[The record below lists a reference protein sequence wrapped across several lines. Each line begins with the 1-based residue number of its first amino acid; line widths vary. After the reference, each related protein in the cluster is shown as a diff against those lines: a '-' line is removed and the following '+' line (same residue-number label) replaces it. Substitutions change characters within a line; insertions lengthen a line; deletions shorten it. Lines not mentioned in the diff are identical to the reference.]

1 MTNLIN
7 TSNSEKDNSL
17 VYQGMKI
24 KEKGEMLSLTD
35 MWKASSADDHKA
47 PAQWMRTPQASAFVE
62 AVSFNVCKSHN
73 EIVTTSR
80 GGRNPGTF
88 AHWQIGLAY
97 AKYLSPE
104 FHIWC
109 NQVVRDR
116 MEGKAVATQHNL
128 TNYDISIIGN
138 VVKNCT
144 ALVVQQQLETLLP
157 DMVEARLAKHNFLL
171 REGKTAKQIWDSC
184 NLPPKIKGST
194 TWFGNRLKEMS
205 CSIENEGRA
214 DAGSGRSI
222 RLFDPDKASL
232 CLKNGLLH
240 KSKVYASERMGQS
253 KLRLVGQA

>member
-1 MTNLIN
+1 MTNSTISTNLIEIN
-7 TSNSEKDNSL
+7 QTKVD
-17 VYQGMKI
+17 
-24 KEKGEMLSLTD
+24 GELIQTVNARDL
-35 MWKASSADDHKA
+35 HE
-47 PAQWMRTPQASAFVE
+47 FLEV
-62 AVSFNVCKSHN
+62 
-73 EIVTTSR
+73 TSR
-80 GGRNPGTF
+80 FNDWILNRIKDFGFEEGSDYSTFTENLVKGRP
-88 AHWQIGLAY
+88 AKQY
-97 AKYLSPE
+97 AISIDMAKELSMVE
-104 FHIWC
+104 RNDKGKEARQYFIQC
-109 NQVVRDR
+109 EKQV
-116 MEGKAVATQHNL
+116 KQLQLTKQHNL

-214 DAGSGRSI
+214 DAGSGRTI
-222 RLFDPDKASL
+222 RLFDPDKANL